1 MALAI
6 IWDPVTLSES
16 LLPERILIQELQQKR
31 HICMNYLAR
40 ARKTFA
46 ECGPNIPYNLPI
58 VSCSITCSLARRN
71 QFPRYL

>member
-1 MALAI
+1 
-6 IWDPVTLSES
+6 
-16 LLPERILIQELQQKR
+16 
-31 HICMNYLAR
+31 MNYLAR
-40 ARKTFA
+40 VRKAFA